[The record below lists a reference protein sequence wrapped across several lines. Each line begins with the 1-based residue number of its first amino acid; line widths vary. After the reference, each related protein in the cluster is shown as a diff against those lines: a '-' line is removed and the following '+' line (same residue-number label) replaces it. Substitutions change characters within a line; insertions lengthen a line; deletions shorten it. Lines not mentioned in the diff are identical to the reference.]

1 MKIVN
6 ELDGVSRWETTELQM
21 GHAICLSV
29 KCGFAM
35 SLTMETFRPSR
46 TELR

>member
-6 ELDGVSRWETTELQM
+6 ELDGASRWGTTELQIS
-21 GHAICLSV
+21 HAICLSV
-29 KCGFAM
+29 KRGFAM
-35 SLTMETFRPSR
+35 SLTMETFRPIR